1 MTRVTLEQWRML
13 LAVVE
18 HGGFMQAAEV
28 IHKSQS
34 SIHAAVSKLQSQL
47 GLDLLAVEGRRVR
60 LTEAGEIMVRRAQA
74 LLAGANDIEAMAQSV
89 ASGCEALIRLAV
101 DVIFPQELLFDV
113 LERFS
118 AQFPHTRIELEETVL
133 SGGAELLT
141 SNDAD
146 IAVTGRVP
154 PGMLAEPLLDVEF
167 IAVTSPQHP
176 LQQLRRE
183 IDESD
188 LRNHRQ
194 AVLRDSARRERVDS
208 GWLQADQ
215 RWTVSHIS
223 TSIEIVRRG
232 LAFAWLAR
240 TRIEPL
246 LQSGELKPLPLRA
259 GVTRRVT
266 LYLCEAS
273 PGIGTAGQALKQ
285 LLLQATQPPEMVAR
299 RA

>member
-1 MTRVTLEQWRML
+1 MNRVTLEQWRML

-74 LLAGANDIEAMAQSV
+74 LLAGANDIEAMAHSV

-101 DVIFPQELLFDV
+101 DLVFPQELLFDV
-113 LERFS
+113 LEHFS
-118 AQFPHTRIELEETVL
+118 AQFPHTRVELEETVL
-133 SGGAELLT
+133 SGAAELLV
-141 SNDAD
+141 SNDVDVA
-146 IAVTGRVP
+146 ITGRVP

-167 IAVTSPQHP
+167 MAVAAPEHP
-176 LQQLRRE
+176 LHQLGRE

-194 AVLRDSARRERVDS
+194 SVLRDSARRERIDS
-208 GWLQADQ
+208 GWLQAEQ

-240 TRIEPL
+240 SRIEPL
-246 LQSGELKPLPLRA
+246 LKSGELKPLPLRA
-259 GVTRRVT
+259 GVTRRAT

-273 PGIGTAGQALKQ
+273 PGTGTAGQALKQ
-285 LLLQATQPPEMVAR
+285 LLLQAAQPPEPIAR

>member
-1 MTRVTLEQWRML
+1 ML

-74 LLAGANDIEAMAQSV
+74 LLAGANDIEAMAHSV
-89 ASGCEALIRLAV
+89 ASGCEALVRLAV
-101 DVIFPQELLFDV
+101 DLVFPQELLFDA
-113 LERFS
+113 LEQFS
-118 AQFPHTRIELEETVL
+118 VQFPHTRIELEETVL
-133 SGGAELLT
+133 SGAAELLT
-141 SNDAD
+141 SNEVD
-146 IAVTGRVP
+146 IAITGRVP

-167 IAVTSPQHP
+167 IAVAAPEHP
-176 LQQLRRE
+176 LHKLGRE
-183 IDESD
+183 VDESD

-194 AVLRDSARRERVDS
+194 AVLRDSARRERMDS
-208 GWLQADQ
+208 GWLQAEQ

-240 TRIEPL
+240 TRIDAL
-246 LQSGELKPLPLRA
+246 LDNGELKPLPLRA
-259 GVTRRVT
+259 GVTRRAT

-273 PGIGTAGQALKQ
+273 PGTGVAGQALKQ
-285 LLLQATQPPEMVAR
+285 LLLQAVQPAEPIAR

>member
-1 MTRVTLEQWRML
+1 ML

-60 LTEAGEIMVRRAQA
+60 LTEAGEIMVRRAQS
-74 LLAGANDIEAMAQSV
+74 LLAGANDIEAMAHSV
-89 ASGCEALIRLAV
+89 ASGCEALVRVAV
-101 DVIFPQELLFDV
+101 DLVFPQELLFDV
-113 LERFS
+113 LEQFS
-118 AQFPHTRIELEETVL
+118 VQFPHTRIELEETVL
-133 SGGAELLT
+133 SGAAELLT
-141 SNDAD
+141 SNEVD
-146 IAVTGRVP
+146 IAITGRVP
-154 PGMLAEPLLDVEF
+154 PGMLAEPMLDV
-167 IAVTSPQHP
+167 AVAAPGHP
-176 LQQLRRE
+176 LHQLGRE
-183 IDESD
+183 VDESD

-194 AVLRDSARRERVDS
+194 AVLRDSARRERMDS
-208 GWLQADQ
+208 GWLQAEQ

-246 LQSGELKPLPLRA
+246 LDSGELKPLPLRA
-259 GVTRRVT
+259 GVTRRAT
-266 LYLCEAS
+266 LYLCEAT
-273 PGIGTAGQALKQ
+273 PGTGTAGQALKQ
-285 LLLQATQPPEMVAR
+285 LLLQAVQPAEPIAR

>member
-1 MTRVTLEQWRML
+1 ML

-89 ASGCEALIRLAV
+89 ASGCEAMVRLAV
-101 DVIFPQELLFDV
+101 DLVFPQELLFDV
-113 LERFS
+113 LEQFS
-118 AQFPHTRIELEETVL
+118 MQFPHTRIELEETVL
-133 SGGAELLT
+133 SGAAELLVA
-141 SNDAD
+141 NDVD
-146 IAVTGRVP
+146 IAITGTIP

-167 IAVTSPQHP
+167 VAVAAPEHP
-176 LQQLRRE
+176 LHQLGRDV
-183 IDESD
+183 DESD

-194 AVLRDSARRERVDS
+194 SVLRDSARRERMDS
-208 GWLQADQ
+208 GWLQAEQ

-240 TRIEPL
+240 TRIEHL
-246 LQSGELKPLPLRA
+246 LENGELKPLPLRA
-259 GVTRRVT
+259 GVTRRAT

-273 PGIGTAGQALKQ
+273 PGMGVAGQALKQ
-285 LLLQATQPPEMVAR
+285 LLLEAVQPPELIAR

>member
-1 MTRVTLEQWRML
+1 ML

-60 LTEAGEIMVRRAQA
+60 LTEAGVIMVRRAQA
-74 LLAGANDIEAMAQSV
+74 LLAGANDIEAMAHSV
-89 ASGCEALIRLAV
+89 ASGCEALVRLAV
-101 DVIFPQELLFDV
+101 DLVFPQELLFDA
-113 LERFS
+113 LQEFS

-133 SGGAELLT
+133 SGAAELLVA
-141 SNDAD
+141 NDVD
-146 IAVTGRVP
+146 IAITSRIP

-167 IAVTSPQHP
+167 IAVAAPSHP
-176 LQQLRRE
+176 LHQLDRE

-194 AVLRDSARRERVDS
+194 SVLRDSARRERMDS
-208 GWLQADQ
+208 GWLQAEQ

-240 TRIEPL
+240 TRIGPL
-246 LQSGELKPLPLRA
+246 LDSGELKPLPLRA
-259 GVTRRVT
+259 GVTRRAT

-273 PGIGTAGQALKQ
+273 PGTGLAGQTLKQ
-285 LLLQATQPPEMVAR
+285 LLLKAATT
-299 RA
+299 

>member
-1 MTRVTLEQWRML
+1 ML

-74 LLAGANDIEAMAQSV
+74 LLAGANDIEAMAHSV
-89 ASGCEALIRLAV
+89 ASGCEAMVRLAV
-101 DVIFPQELLFDV
+101 DLVFPQELLFDA
-113 LERFS
+113 LEQFS
-118 AQFPHTRIELEETVL
+118 VQFPHTRIELEETVL
-133 SGGAELLT
+133 SGAAELLT
-141 SNDAD
+141 SNEVD
-146 IAVTGRVP
+146 IAITGRVP

-167 IAVTSPQHP
+167 IAVAAPEHP
-176 LQQLRRE
+176 LHQLGRE
-183 IDESD
+183 VDESD

-194 AVLRDSARRERVDS
+194 AVLRDSARRERMDS
-208 GWLQADQ
+208 GWLQAEQ

-240 TRIEPL
+240 TRIDSL
-246 LQSGELKPLPLRA
+246 LDNGELKPLPLRA
-259 GVTRRVT
+259 GVTRRAT

-273 PGIGTAGQALKQ
+273 PGTGVARQAKKQ
-285 LLLQATQPPEMVAR
+285 LLLQAVQPAPPPPP

>member
-1 MTRVTLEQWRML
+1 MNRVTLEQWRML

-47 GLDLLAVEGRRVR
+47 GLDLLVVEGRRVR
-60 LTEAGEIMVRRAQA
+60 LTEAGQIMVRRAQA
-74 LLAGANDIEAMAQSV
+74 LLASANDIEAMAHSV
-89 ASGCEALIRLAV
+89 ASGCEALVRVAV
-101 DVIFPQELLFDV
+101 DLVFPQELLFDV
-113 LERFS
+113 LQQFS
-118 AQFPHTRIELEETVL
+118 VQFPHTRIELEETVL
-133 SGGAELLT
+133 SGAAELLVA
-141 SNDAD
+141 NDVD
-146 IAVTGRVP
+146 IAITGRIP

-167 IAVTSPQHP
+167 VAVAAPMHP
-176 LQQLRRE
+176 LHQLERE

-194 AVLRDSARRERVDS
+194 SVLRDSARRERMDS
-208 GWLQADQ
+208 GWLQAEQ

-240 TRIEPL
+240 SRIESL
-246 LQSGELKPLPLRA
+246 LASGELKPLPLHA
-259 GVTRRVT
+259 GVTRRAT

-273 PGIGTAGQALKQ
+273 PGTGRAGQALKQ
-285 LLLQATQPPEMVAR
+285 LLLQSVQAPEAVAR
-299 RA
+299 SA